1 VDVCLVEVPF
11 HAGDDGHPSSRGPQR
26 LLEAGA
32 AELFAERGVAV
43 TVERAG
49 RETAFA
55 DTASSSAQV
64 NRQLAAIVRRAIG
77 DAQLPVVLAGSCNA
91 CLGVLAGFEHARCG
105 AVWLDAHAD
114 FNTPESSASGFF
126 AGMSSAII
134 SGHCYRRYW
143 AQIGDSTPLAE
154 DTIAMFGVRDLSPEA
169 ERERLQRSAIRVVA
183 WDDGHPDR
191 DILVTLDDLAGRVRE
206 VYLHVDFDAFTPEF
220 APGIADEP
228 VPGGLSI
235 EQAETIIGA
244 TADRFRI
251 RAATLATY
259 APEHDHEERTLGV
272 ALDLIQL
279 LADYASKT
287 DEGPGMDRV
296 DSAGT

>member
-1 VDVCLVEVPF
+1 MDVCLVEVPF

-32 AELFAERGVAV
+32 AQLFAERGIAV

-64 NRQLAAIVRRAIG
+64 NRQLAAIVRRAVTG
-77 DAQLPVVLAGSCNA
+77 GQLPVVLAGSCNA
-91 CLGVLAGFEHARCG
+91 CLGVLAGFEHAHCG

-114 FNTPESSASGFF
+114 FNTPESSVTGFF
-126 AGMSSAII
+126 AGMSLAII
-134 SGHCYRRYW
+134 TGHCYRRYW

-154 DTIAMFGVRDLSPEA
+154 ETIAIYGVRNLSPEA
-169 ERERLQRSAIRVVA
+169 ERERLQRSAIQVVA
-183 WDDGHPDR
+183 WRDGRPDR
-191 DILVTLDDLAGRVRE
+191 EMGSTLDNLAGRVRE
-206 VYLHVDFDAFTPEF
+206 VYLHVDFDAFAPEL

-228 VPGGLSI
+228 TPGGLSI

-259 APEHDHEERTLGV
+259 APERDNEERTLRV
-272 ALDLIQL
+272 ALDLIHL

-287 DEGPGMDRV
+287 DDRPRMDRA
-296 DSAGT
+296 DSAGA

>member
-1 VDVCLVEVPF
+1 VCLVEVPF

-32 AELFAERGVAV
+32 AQLFAERGIAV

-64 NRQLAAIVRRAIG
+64 NRQLATIVRRAIS

-105 AVWLDAHAD
+105 AVWFDAHAD
-114 FNTPESSASGFF
+114 FNTPDSSASGFF
-126 AGMSSAII
+126 AGMSTAII

-154 DTIAMFGVRDLSPEA
+154 DTIAMFGLRDLSPEA
-169 ERERLQRSAIRVVA
+169 ERERLQRSAIQVVA
-183 WDDGHPDR
+183 WRNGHPDR
-191 DILVTLDDLAGRVRE
+191 DILPVLDDLAGRVRE
-206 VYLHVDFDAFTPEF
+206 VYVHVDFDAFAPKF
-220 APGIADEP
+220 APGVADQP
-228 VPGGLSI
+228 VPGGLTI
-235 EQAETIIGA
+235 EQAETIIRA

-259 APEHDHEERTLGV
+259 APERDQEERTLRT
-272 ALDLIQL
+272 ALNLLEL
-279 LADYASKT
+279 LAEYAHET
-287 DEGPGMDRV
+287 GNHHQP
-296 DSAGT
+296 